1 MRIEIERAGGFHAAA
16 VVRLDATGRAR
27 ATLQAPL
34 KRTAIRALYAGDEA
48 FAPGVSPVRTVKRAP
63 AKP

>member
-1 MRIEIERAGGFHAAA
+1 
-16 VVRLDATGRAR
+16 VLLDATGRAR
-27 ATLQAPL
+27 ATLQVPGT
-34 KRTAIRALYAGDEA
+34 RTAVRALYAGGEA